1 MYLIQLTSADLKQFV
16 KLLEQKKTLR
26 SRLARID
33 AELAAYEGGKT
44 AKAVKGS
51 TGRKPR

>member
-1 MYLIQLTSADLKQFV
+1 MPCRSQQIV
-16 KLLEQKKTLR
+16 KLLKLKETLR

-44 AKAVKGS
+44 AKAVKGR
-51 TGRKPR
+51 TGHKPR